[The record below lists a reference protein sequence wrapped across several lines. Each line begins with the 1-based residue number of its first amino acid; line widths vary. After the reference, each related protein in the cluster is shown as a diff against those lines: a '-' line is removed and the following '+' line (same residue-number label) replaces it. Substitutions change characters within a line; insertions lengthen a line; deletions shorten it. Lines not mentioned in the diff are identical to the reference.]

1 MWDRLRVR
9 WLVAC
14 GRLANLI
21 RWPCV
26 IRRCE
31 YSSQLGITVSV
42 RSTNLFTVVVVNGVQ
57 VYFYRLTGHI
67 DGVGF
72 TPSSD

>member
-1 MWDRLRVR
+1 
-9 WLVAC
+9 
-14 GRLANLI
+14 
-21 RWPCV
+21 
-26 IRRCE
+26 
-31 YSSQLGITVSV
+31 VSV

-57 VYFYRLTGHI
+57 VYFYRLSGHI

>member
-9 WLVAC
+9 LLVEC

-21 RWPCV
+21 GWPCA
-26 IRRCE
+26 IKRCE
-31 YSSQLGITVSV
+31 YSSPIGVSVSV
-42 RSTNLFTVVVVNGVQ
+42 RTTNLFTIVIVNGIQ
-57 VYFYRLTGHI
+57 VYFYRLSGRI

-72 TPSSD
+72 TPHSD